1 MKKSLQ
7 ILDETEF
14 INDTN
19 QGVTSLT
26 KTYGFGEDKF
36 QIRYENSNGSPLGFN
51 SKMCLRQYSREKAQW
66 NNLEDIRVLKM
77 SEGIPSYFSSSCK
90 SHCLEFFQKME
101 DRIIRVYS

>member
-7 ILDETEF
+7 VLDETEC
-14 INDTN
+14 IHVTN
-19 QGVTSLT
+19 KGVTSLT
-26 KTYGFGEDKF
+26 KTYQFGEDNF

-77 SEGIPSYFSSSCK
+77 SEGIPSYYSHSCK
-90 SHCLEFFQKME
+90 THCLEFFQKME

>member
-1 MKKSLQ
+1 MKKSLE

-26 KTYGFGEDKF
+26 KTYQFGEDKF

-77 SEGIPSYFSSSCK
+77 SEEIPSYYSLYCK
-90 SHCLEFFQKME
+90 NHCLEFFQKME
-101 DRIIRVYS
+101 ERIIRVYS

>member
-14 INDTN
+14 IHDTN

-26 KTYGFGEDKF
+26 KTYQFGEDKF

-77 SEGIPSYFSSSCK
+77 SEEIPSYYSRSCK
-90 SHCLEFFQKME
+90 NHCLEFFQKME
-101 DRIIRVYS
+101 ERIIRVYS

>member
-1 MKKSLQ
+1 MSKKLQ
-7 ILDETEF
+7 LLDETEF

-19 QGVTSLT
+19 KGVTSLI
-26 KTYGFGEDKF
+26 KTYKFGEDKF

-77 SEGIPSYFSSSCK
+77 NQGIPSYYSQSCK
-90 SHCLEFFQKME
+90 THCLEFFQKME

>member
-14 INDTN
+14 IHDTN
-19 QGVTSLT
+19 GGVTSFT
-26 KTYGFGEDKF
+26 KTYQFGEDKF

-77 SEGIPSYFSSSCK
+77 SEGIPSYFSPSCK
-90 SHCLEFFQKME
+90 SHCLEFFKKME
-101 DRIIRVYS
+101 ERIIRVYS